1 VVADGMNE
9 KVLVANMLYLQKV
22 LNCGMLKFLMELS
35 MRKSYPSDISK
46 EQFELILPDLKSARK
61 SK

>member
-1 VVADGMNE
+1 MNE